1 MIGSLLGQ
9 GEKYQE
15 NSCDNRRKRRRR
27 RNDDGDGGGGPG
39 DDDRRCI
46 GIEFNLIF
54 TSSKPHDTALS

>member
-27 RNDDGDGGGGPG
+27 R
-39 DDDRRCI
+39 
-46 GIEFNLIF
+46 EEEL
-54 TSSKPHDTALS
+54 